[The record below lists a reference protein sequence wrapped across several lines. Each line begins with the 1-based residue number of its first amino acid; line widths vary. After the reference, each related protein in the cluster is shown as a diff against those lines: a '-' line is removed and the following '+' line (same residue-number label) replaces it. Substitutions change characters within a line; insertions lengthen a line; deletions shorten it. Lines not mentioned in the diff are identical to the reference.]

1 MKKKIKIG
9 LILLVFIAFSSFAAH
24 KFYVSIYQINY
35 NQKKQMLEITS
46 RIFIDDMN
54 AVLKQNN
61 KIKTNI
67 SEKNESLEDV
77 ELMKKYLL
85 EHFTIKINGK
95 LKTINYVNKEIETN
109 VIICY
114 YNVKNVSEIK
124 TLEVQNNALFD
135 LNSDQQNI
143 IQTTIYGKKRSLL
156 LTTDK
161 IKGIL
166 NIE

>member
-1 MKKKIKIG
+1 MRNRYKIG
-9 LILLVFIAFSSFAAH
+9 TVLIVLIFITSFVAH

-54 AVLKQNN
+54 AVLKQNYKVN
-61 KIKTNI
+61 TNI
-67 SEKNESLEDV
+67 SEKKESQNDI

-85 EHFTIKINGK
+85 NHFTIKINGQPQI
-95 LKTINYVNKEIETN
+95 INYVNKEIETN
-109 VIICY
+109 VVICY
-114 YNVKNVSEIK
+114 YNVKNISDIK

-135 LNSDQQNI
+135 LNTDQQNI
-143 IQTTIYGKKRSLL
+143 IQTTIYGTKRSLL
-156 LTTDK
+156 FTSDK
-161 IKGIL
+161 IKGLL